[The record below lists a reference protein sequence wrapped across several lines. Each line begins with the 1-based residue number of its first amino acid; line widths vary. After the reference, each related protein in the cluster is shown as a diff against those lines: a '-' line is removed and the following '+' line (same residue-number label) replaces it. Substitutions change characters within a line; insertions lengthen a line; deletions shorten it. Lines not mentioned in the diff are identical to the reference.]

1 MTRSDTWLDHRRTK
15 DAALFAQTR
24 RVLVDNYDKPE
35 SLSSFGW
42 PEITDFNWAL
52 HWFDL
57 HALDN
62 HTAALIGAN
71 MSGATLE
78 VSYEALS
85 RASDGVAVRLREA
98 GVRPGDRLV
107 IDFPSCCELWALL
120 LGVLKCG
127 AVCIPI
133 HHGLHSDSVDQR
145 IATARPQLFL
155 STTAPSLT
163 DDTVRALIVDDSWF
177 DWSATSEFIPSDSR
191 SCDEPAFG
199 CFTSGTTG
207 QPKLAL
213 HSNRTHGLAHLA
225 SLYWNRLDVGQRH
238 LNISSPG
245 WAKFFWSS
253 LLVPLTSGATVI
265 VRPDTLDP
273 TQVAAFADTHN
284 AQSLCAPVS
293 VLRQLDLD
301 APPPG
306 ALVDIMSV
314 GESVGHSTRDQILR
328 AWSIR
333 IREGFG
339 QTEATAIMG
348 ELRCTPET
356 FTVLPGYDIRLDK
369 DPAWP
374 ADRLAFR
381 SFDSGSFLG
390 YMKAGVLERINI
402 PENGWQW
409 TGDYASGDAAAGTVR
424 LLGRG
429 DDVFRS
435 NGHLVSPTD
444 VEAVMEGHPS
454 ITSAAVIAVDHPH
467 KGKVPHVFVTLAEK
481 VGPQSEALLDWLNNR
496 LPPEVDAA
504 DVHVVDGLPRSING
518 KIQRNVLAEH
528 FHQT

>member
-15 DAALFAQTR
+15 DATLFAETR

-35 SLSSFGW
+35 SLSTFEW
-42 PEITDFNWAL
+42 PDITDFNWAL

-57 HALDN
+57 HANNN
-62 HTAALIGAN
+62 HTAALVGPN
-71 MSGATLE
+71 LSGDTLE
-78 VSYEALS
+78 ISYEALS
-85 RASDGVAVRLREA
+85 RASDGVAMRLREA
-98 GVRPGDRLV
+98 GTRPGDRLV

-120 LGVLKCG
+120 LGILKCG

-133 HHGLHSDSVDQR
+133 HHGLHPDSVDQR
-145 IATARPQLFL
+145 LATARPQLFL
-155 STTAPSLT
+155 STIAHSLE
-163 DDTVRALIVDDSWF
+163 DDTVRTLIVDGAWI
-177 DWSATSEFIPSDSR
+177 DWSATAEFIPSDNR
-191 SCDEPAFG
+191 SCDDPAFG

-253 LLVPLTSGATVI
+253 LLVPLTSGATVVI
-265 VRPDTLDP
+265 RPDALEP
-273 TQVAAFADTHN
+273 TQVSVFAEAHN

-301 APPPG
+301 LPRPRS
-306 ALVDIMSV
+306 LMDIMSV
-314 GESVGHSTRDQILR
+314 GESVGQSTREQILR

-348 ELRCTPET
+348 ELRCAPDT
-356 FTVLPGYDIRLDK
+356 FTVLPGYAIRLDQ
-369 DPAWP
+369 DPTWP
-374 ADRLAFR
+374 ADRLKFR

-390 YMKAGVLERINI
+390 YMKAGVLERLSI
-402 PENGWQW
+402 PLDGWQW
-409 TGDYASGDAAAGTVR
+409 TGDYACGDAPAGTLR

-444 VEAVMEGHPS
+444 VEALMEGHPS
-454 ITSAAVIAVDHPH
+454 ITSAAVIAVDHPA

-481 VGPQSEALLDWLNNR
+481 VGPRPVSLLDWLNDR
-496 LPPEVDAA
+496 LPAEVDATEI
-504 DVHVVDGLPRSING
+504 HVVDDLPRSING
-518 KIQRNVLAEH
+518 KIQRNVLADH
-528 FHQT
+528 YHHR